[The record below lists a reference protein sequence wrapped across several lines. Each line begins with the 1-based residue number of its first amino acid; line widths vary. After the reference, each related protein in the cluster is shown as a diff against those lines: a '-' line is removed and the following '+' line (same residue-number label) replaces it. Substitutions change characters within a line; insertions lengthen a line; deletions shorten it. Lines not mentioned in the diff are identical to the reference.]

1 MSDGKMASHDSD
13 VTARLR
19 RSGDE
24 EGGWRE
30 TRIEKAKRRAEMM
43 RWREREKER
52 GEGGRKGKREG
63 GKEREKEMAKP

>member
-1 MSDGKMASHDSD
+1 
-13 VTARLR
+13 LR

-52 GEGGRKGKREG
+52 GEGERKGKREG